1 MEEDACLSSPLEANL
16 PTSEQRIII
25 VVEDVIA
32 HILLASRSIPI
43 ILGQTLD
50 LFVFIE
56 RRDIVVRVTIFL
68 LVVRIL
74 LSRDDRS
81 DERAGGSD

>member
-74 LSRDDRS
+74 ISRDDRS

>member
-68 LVVRIL
+68 RVVRIL
-74 LSRDDRS
+74 ISRDDRS